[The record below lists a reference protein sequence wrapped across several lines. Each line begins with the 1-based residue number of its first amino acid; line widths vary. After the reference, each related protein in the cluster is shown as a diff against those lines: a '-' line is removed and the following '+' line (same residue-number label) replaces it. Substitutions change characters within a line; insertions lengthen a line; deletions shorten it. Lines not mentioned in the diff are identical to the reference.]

1 MQSGSCGKK
10 LVYAFL
16 NHLIS
21 NRLVVS
27 LAKEY
32 LIHLAQAKP
41 LNSQV
46 ALSSVTDFLPPS
58 LLHSCRGE
66 ALTLRQLVS

>member
-1 MQSGSCGKK
+1 MQSGSSGRK

-16 NHLIS
+16 NHLIN

-27 LAKEY
+27 LAKEH
-32 LIHLAQAKP
+32 LIHLAQAGKP

-46 ALSSVTDFLPPS
+46 ALSSVTHFLLP
-58 LLHSCRGE
+58 
-66 ALTLRQLVS
+66 ATQL

>member
-1 MQSGSCGKK
+1 MQRGSCGI
-10 LVYAFL
+10 L

-32 LIHLAQAKP
+32 LIHLAQAVKP

-58 LLHSCRGE
+58 LLHSHRGE
-66 ALTLRQLVS
+66 ALTLRQLVN